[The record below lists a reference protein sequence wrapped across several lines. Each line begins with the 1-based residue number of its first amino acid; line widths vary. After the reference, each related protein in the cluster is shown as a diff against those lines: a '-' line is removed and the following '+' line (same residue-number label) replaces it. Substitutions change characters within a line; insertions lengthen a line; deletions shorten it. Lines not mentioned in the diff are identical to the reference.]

1 MKIHP
6 DAAVSRLDDLPNIGR
21 SIAADLRA
29 LGIHT
34 PADFARRVPLDLY
47 EQLTPV
53 MGHRHDP
60 CVLYTFLSV
69 AHFQKSGEKL
79 PWWKF
84 TDEGKRI
91 IGSR

>member
-6 DAAVSRLDDLPNIGR
+6 DATVARLEDLPNIGR
-21 SIAADLRA
+21 SIAADLRTF
-29 LGIHT
+29 GIHT
-34 PADFARRVPLDLY
+34 PADFAKHRPLELY

-69 AHFQKSGEKL
+69 EHFQKSGEKL

-84 TDEGKRI
+84 TAEGKRML
-91 IGSR
+91 GK

>member
-6 DAAVSRLDDLPNIGR
+6 DAQVSCLEDLPNIGR
-21 SIAADLRA
+21 SIAADLRT

-34 PADFARRVPLDLY
+34 PADFAKHRPLELY
-47 EQLTPV
+47 ENLTPV

-69 AHFQKSGEKL
+69 EHFQRSGEKQ

-84 TDEGKRI
+84 TEEGKRI
-91 IGSR
+91 LATR